1 MPITPTYPGVY
12 VEELPSGVRT
22 LTGVAT
28 SIAAFL
34 GYFSRGPMDEAVRVF
49 SFGDF
54 EREFGG
60 LRADSEAG
68 YAIRQFF
75 LNGGGEAWVV
85 RTAADVAESAAEAT
99 LLDDAGADALVLTA
113 AEPGAWA
120 NDLRFEVDY
129 DASDQATQFNL
140 RIYRGEATTE
150 EEGYTNV
157 TVASAEADIDGVSA
171 LVGAAMVGG
180 NRPAQNGTTGG
191 DISALDP
198 GTLSD
203 DSVRVLLNG
212 AQVGTF
218 AWGAGALT
226 TLTGVRDRLQLRLQ
240 ALAPLAGATVD
251 LFDDRLRIL
260 PNTGNDQDVVTLE
273 DDGGTVVADIGLDPG
288 SVVANPQ
295 RFAPE
300 PGVDAEPSAAAVDLQ
315 DAVGGTPVLRV
326 AAASEGAWGNELRVD
341 VDHAV
346 LDPAADAD
354 TLFNLRISEMGE
366 VSGRRGVIREETWT
380 GVLVQE
386 GSPRHV
392 IDVLDG
398 SDLAAV
404 ALVGTPA
411 DGTRP
416 AQTGTISSDV
426 GTDPGEIDPS
436 ALTGGETMRVSLD
449 GGTTVSAVT
458 LGTGPF
464 TVASLASA
472 LQAAIRA
479 AGARFDRATVEVLGS
494 GATRRFLRVKAGTD
508 DPSAVLTFRDD
519 GGPGDT
525 LAGLLGLDV
534 AARTNVQAYVLG
546 ATQAAG
552 AQALPDGLPARGH
565 DGELPDSDA
574 LIGDR
579 GAKTGMYALLDVDL
593 FNILCIP
600 DTMRLSDPEA
610 ALVAA
615 EATALCGE
623 ERAFYIV
630 DVPQGANPRDEP
642 DEIQEWLD
650 GNAGLRDKN
659 AALYYPRPRIADPL
673 NEFRPRAI
681 ASSGTMAGVYARTDA
696 SRGVWKAPAG
706 TEAALRG
713 IQGLEYRLTDPEN
726 GVLNP
731 LGINALRT
739 RPVVGNVAWGA
750 RTLFGADQMASEW
763 KYVPVRRTALFIEES
778 LFRGTQWVVFEPNDE
793 KLWSQIRLNV
803 GTFMN
808 TLFRQ
813 GAFQGTTPAE
823 AYFVKCDAEV
833 NPQADIDRGIV
844 NIVVGFAPLK
854 PAEFVLVK
862 LQQMAGQ
869 SDA

>member
-28 SIAAFL
+28 SVAAFL
-34 GYFSRGPMDEAVRVF
+34 GYFSRGPLDEAVRIF

-54 EREFGG
+54 EREFGA

-75 LNGGGEAWVV
+75 LNGGGQAWVV
-85 RTAADVAESAAEAT
+85 RTAAGVDAT
-99 LLDDAGADALVLTA
+99 DAVMTLADDGGADALVLTA
-113 AEPGAWA
+113 VEPGAWA
-120 NDLRFEVDY
+120 NDLRYEVDY
-129 DASDQATQFNL
+129 DATDPATQFNL
-140 RIYRGEATTE
+140 RIFRGDATAPE
-150 EEGYTNV
+150 EDYADV
-157 TVASAEADIDGVSA
+157 TVASAEGDIDGVSA
-171 LVGAAMVGG
+171 LVGASMVGG
-180 NRPAQNGTTGG
+180 ARPAQTGTTGG
-191 DISALDP
+191 DISGLDP
-198 GTLSD
+198 TTLSD
-203 DSVRVLLNG
+203 DSVNVFLDG
-212 AQVGTF
+212 TQVGSF
-218 AWGAGALT
+218 DWGGGTLT
-226 TLTGVRDRLQLRLQ
+226 TLSPGVRDRLQARLQ
-240 ALAPLAGATVD
+240 ALAPLASATVQFLD
-251 LFDDRLRIL
+251 GRLRIL
-260 PNTGNDQDVVTLE
+260 PNTGDDEAVVTLE
-273 DDGGTVVADIGLDPG
+273 DDSGTLVADIGLAPG
-288 SVVANPQ
+288 TAVANPQ
-295 RFAPE
+295 RFTPT

-315 DAVGGTPVLRV
+315 DAAGGTPVLRV
-326 AAASEGAWGNELRVD
+326 SASSEGAWGNDLVVD

-346 LDPAADAD
+346 LDPAGDPD
-354 TLFNLRISEMGE
+354 TLFNLRIAEMGE
-366 VSGRRGVIREETWT
+366 VGGRRGVVREETWT
-380 GVLVQE
+380 GLLIEE
-386 GSPRHV
+386 GSARHV
-392 IDVLDG
+392 TDVLDG
-398 SDLAAV
+398 SDLASV

-416 AQTGTISSDV
+416 AQTGTVSSAF
-426 GTDPGEIDPS
+426 GGGGGEIDLDTY
-436 ALTGGETMRVSLD
+436 AGGETMRVSLD
-449 GGTTVSAVT
+449 GGATVAEVSLAA
-458 LGTGPF
+458 GSF
-464 TVASLASA
+464 TAASLASA

-479 AGARFDRATVEVLGS
+479 ADARFARATVELLGS
-494 GATRRFLRVKAGTD
+494 GATRRFLQVKAGTD
-508 DPSAVLTFRDD
+508 DPSDVLTFRDD
-519 GGPGDT
+519 PGDA
-525 LAGLLGLDV
+525 LAASLGLDV
-534 AARTNVQAYVLG
+534 AARTNVQAYALG
-546 ATQAAG
+546 ATAAAG
-552 AQALPDGLPARGH
+552 AQSLPDGFPLRGY
-565 DGELPDSDA
+565 DGQLPDSDA

-593 FNILCIP
+593 FNILCVP
-600 DTMRLSDPEA
+600 DTMRLSDAEA

-659 AALYYPRPRIADPL
+659 AALYYPRPRVADPL

-681 ASSGTMAGVYARTDA
+681 ASSGTMAGIYARTDA
-696 SRGVWKAPAG
+696 ARGVWKAPAG
-706 TEAALRG
+706 TEASLRG
-713 IQGLEYRLTDPEN
+713 VQGLEYRLTDPEN

-731 LGINALRT
+731 LGINALRN
-739 RPVVGNVAWGA
+739 RPVVGTVAWGA
-750 RTLFGADQMASEW
+750 RTLFGADSMASEW